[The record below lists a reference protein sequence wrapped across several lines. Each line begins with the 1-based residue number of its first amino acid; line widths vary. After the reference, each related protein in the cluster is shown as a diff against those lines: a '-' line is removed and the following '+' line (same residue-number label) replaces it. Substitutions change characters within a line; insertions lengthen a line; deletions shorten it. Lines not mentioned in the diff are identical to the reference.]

1 MWERLSPTKTYN
13 RLMLETLSIREPET
27 YRNKIPGYKK
37 ELYLLPVNKKMVKK
51 ILQVKKNNEE
61 GMLSVGGASGIT
73 SMLSRAFET
82 VKTLKT
88 DYTSQRESINRLYR
102 GPQLKP

>member
-1 MWERLSPTKTYN
+1 MFN
-13 RLMLETLSIREPET
+13 RLVLDTLQVRDPEA

-51 ILQVKKNNEE
+51 ILKVKKNNEE
-61 GMLSVGGASGIT
+61 GMMSIGGASGIT

-88 DYTSQRESINRLYR
+88 DYTTQ
-102 GPQLKP
+102 